1 MKLCPQCEFIYENDQ
16 RFCDMD
22 GEALVYDTREGDL
35 PDPLPAVSGARPTKS
50 RPRIVVMAVVAGLAL
65 SGLLSFAYH
74 VSSTGSNFVSRSLK
88 PEAQETIP
96 PLQIA
101 PLLPNVLSSPATN
114 QPQSPADPESAS
126 ESASVGADEL
136 TDKPASQSARRRD
149 ISKGTDTSLKAHN
162 SRLTI
167 TRRVPPLPQ
176 LAQLP
181 QLPPPQRLP
190 AAKLEAKTPGST
202 TAQTQSLPGQK
213 LAVTN
218 QKALVVEVKPARD
231 NVNKQSRLGAFLKK
245 TGRILKKPFT
255 F

>member
-22 GEALVYDTREGDL
+22 GEALVYDNRAGVL
-35 PDPLPAVSGARPTKS
+35 PDPVPAVSGARPVRS

-74 VSSTGSNFVSRSLK
+74 ASSPGSNFVSRSLK

-96 PLQIA
+96 PQQIA
-101 PLLPNVLSSPATN
+101 PLLHNVLSSPVTN
-114 QPQSPADPESAS
+114 QPQSPANTEAAS
-126 ESASVGADEL
+126 DSASVGADEL
-136 TDKPASQSARRRD
+136 TDKPASQSPRREGTPN
-149 ISKGTDTSLKAHN
+149 GTDTTLKAHN
-162 SRLTI
+162 SKLAI

-176 LAQLP
+176 LTPLP

-190 AAKLEAKTPGST
+190 AATLEAKTPGSMA
-202 TAQTQSLPGQK
+202 AQTQGQK

-218 QKALVVEVKPARD
+218 QKAVVVEVKPARD
-231 NVNKQSRLGAFLKK
+231 NANKQSKLGAFFKK
-245 TGRILKKPFT
+245 TGRILKKPFS

>member
-22 GEALVYDTREGDL
+22 GEALVYDSRAGVF
-35 PDPLPAVSGARPTKS
+35 PDPVPAVSGARPIKL

-74 VSSTGSNFVSRSLK
+74 ASSAGSKFVSRSLK

-101 PLLPNVLSSPATN
+101 PLLQNVLSSPSTN
-114 QPQSPADPESAS
+114 QPQSPANPEAASDSAG
-126 ESASVGADEL
+126 VGADEL
-136 TDKPASQSARRRD
+136 TPASQSARRQD
-149 ISKGTDTSLKAHN
+149 IPKGTDTSLKAHN
-162 SRLTI
+162 SRLGI
-167 TRRVPPLPQ
+167 TKRLPPLPQ
-176 LAQLP
+176 LAPLP
-181 QLPPPQRLP
+181 QLPLPERLP
-190 AAKLEAKTPGST
+190 AVKLEAKTPGST
-202 TAQTQSLPGQK
+202 TAQAQGAPSQK

-231 NVNKQSRLGAFLKK
+231 NVNKQSRLGSFLKK

>member
-22 GEALVYDTREGDL
+22 GEVLVYDSRAGVF
-35 PDPLPAVSGARPTKS
+35 PDPVPAVSGARPIKL

-74 VSSTGSNFVSRSLK
+74 ASSAGSKFVSRSRK
-88 PEAQETIP
+88 PEVQETIP

-101 PLLPNVLSSPATN
+101 PLLQNVLSSPATN
-114 QPQSPADPESAS
+114 QPQSPANPEAAS
-126 ESASVGADEL
+126 ESDGVDADEL
-136 TDKPASQSARRRD
+136 TDKPGSQSSRRQGMP
-149 ISKGTDTSLKAHN
+149 KGTDSTLKAHN

-167 TRRVPPLPQ
+167 TRRLPPLAQ

-181 QLPPPQRLP
+181 QLPPPERLP
-190 AAKLEAKTPGST
+190 AAKLEAKMPSST
-202 TAQTQSLPGQK
+202 TAPTQSLPGQK
-213 LAVTN
+213 LAVTS

-231 NVNKQSRLGAFLKK
+231 NVNKQSRLGSFLKK
-245 TGRILKKPFT
+245 TGRILKKPFK

>member
-22 GEALVYDTREGDL
+22 GEALVYDTRAEVL
-35 PDPLPAVSGARPTKS
+35 PDPVPAVSGARPTKS
-50 RPRIVVMAVVAGLAL
+50 RPRIAVMAVIVGLAF

-74 VSSTGSNFVSRSLK
+74 ASSAGSNFVSRSLK

-96 PLQIA
+96 PLPIA
-101 PLLPNVLSSPATN
+101 PLLHTGSSSPAAN
-114 QPQSPADPESAS
+114 QPQSPANPEAAS
-126 ESASVGADEL
+126 ESAGVGADEL
-136 TDKPASQSARRRD
+136 TDQPASQSARRQG
-149 ISKGTDTSLKAHN
+149 IAKGTDTTLKAHN
-162 SRLTI
+162 SRLAI
-167 TRRVPPLPQ
+167 TKRLPPLPQ
-176 LAQLP
+176 LTPLP

-190 AAKLEAKTPGST
+190 AAKLEAKMPGST
-202 TAQTQSLPGQK
+202 TAQTQGLPGQK

-231 NVNKQSRLGAFLKK
+231 NVNKQSRLGAFFKK
-245 TGRILKKPFT
+245 TGRILKKPFK